1 MIKFILKTL
10 ERLIYW
16 HLQNEHLQNRL
27 GQLLNTINSDP
38 VCYFKELSLL
48 SPCYFKEL
56 SLLSLYHAR
65 ITYFPFYPH
74 SYKLMG
80 QAQKII
86 VYLTNMKYNLS
97 QDMN

>member
-27 GQLLNTINSDP
+27 GQLLNTINSDL
-38 VCYFKELSLL
+38 V
-48 SPCYFKEL
+48 CYFKEL

-65 ITYFPFYPH
+65 ITYFSFTRIH
-74 SYKLMG
+74 
-80 QAQKII
+80 
-86 VYLTNMKYNLS
+86 TN
-97 QDMN
+97 

>member
-1 MIKFILKTL
+1 MSFILKTL

-27 GQLLNTINSDP
+27 GQLLNSDP

-65 ITYFPFYPH
+65 ITYFPIYPH

-86 VYLTNMKYNLS
+86 VYLTYMKYNLS